1 MARTQTVSDEQI
13 LQAAKRVIWRRGYDA
28 FTLSDVAEEVGLS
41 RAAIILRFQNTRAL
55 KLKLTAKM
63 VDDFTARLAALPCSR
78 DGEGLIE
85 LARFVGAAI
94 GSKTSTRAFMM
105 RVKAN
110 RDDPELAAIDKRHIA
125 AYHAAISARM
135 PKTAIAHDAA
145 VTAFRA
151 HLSGAMQNW
160 EQSDSDDAEA
170 YLVERTTEWLQLAHI
185 PLTAKARTAKT
196 THA

>member
-1 MARTQTVSDEQI
+1 MARTQTVTDEEI

-55 KLKLTAKM
+55 KLRLTAKM
-63 VDDFTARLAALPCSR
+63 VDDFTARLAALPASR
-78 DGEGLIE
+78 DGQGLIE
-85 LARFVGAAI
+85 LARFIGAGI
-94 GSKTSTRAFMM
+94 GSKSSTRAFML
-105 RVKAN
+105 RIKAN
-110 RDDPELAAIDKRHIA
+110 QDDPELAAIDAKHVA
-125 AYHAAISARM
+125 AYHADISARM

-160 EQSDSDDAEA
+160 EQSDSADAES
-170 YLVERTTEWLQLAHI
+170 YLVARTEEWLQLAHI
-185 PLTAKARTAKT
+185 PLKAKT
-196 THA
+196 RAAKSIA